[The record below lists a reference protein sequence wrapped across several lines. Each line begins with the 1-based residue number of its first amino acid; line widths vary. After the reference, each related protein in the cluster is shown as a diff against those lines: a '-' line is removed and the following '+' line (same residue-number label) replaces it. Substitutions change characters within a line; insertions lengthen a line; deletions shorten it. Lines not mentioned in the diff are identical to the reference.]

1 MEGKL
6 CTATLPESPP
16 GCPRGWAIL
25 EPGVN
30 EKILNQKSSPVTLV
44 FVQRHSAGAGP
55 GLSHKCLQPLKLRIK
70 GCNAQLQGCWGTPG
84 QLSLTQA
91 CAFTFCSHSKALPSS
106 WVPGWGQRFQHRHC
120 PLFYFFSAKEFNEKR
135 YV

>member
-30 EKILNQKSSPVTLV
+30 EILNQKSSPATLV
-44 FVQRHSAGAGP
+44 FVRRHSAGAGP
-55 GLSHKCLQPLKLRIK
+55 GLSHKCLQPLKPRIK
-70 GCNAQLQGCWGTPG
+70 GSNAQLQRCRGTPG

-91 CAFTFCSHSKALPSS
+91 CAFTFCSQSKVLQSS
-106 WVPGWGQRFQHRHC
+106 WVPEWGQIIPVLTLS
-120 PLFYFFSAKEFNEKR
+120 PLLFVVSQM
-135 YV
+135 V

>member
-30 EKILNQKSSPVTLV
+30 EILNQKSSPATLV

-55 GLSHKCLQPLKLRIK
+55 GLSHKCLQPLKPRIK
-70 GCNAQLQGCWGTPG
+70 GCNAQLQRCRGTPG

-91 CAFTFCSHSKALPSS
+91 CAFTFCSQSKVLQSS
-106 WVPGWGQRFQHRHC
+106 WVPEWGQIIPVLTLS
-120 PLFYFFSAKEFNEKR
+120 PLLFVVSQM
-135 YV
+135 V